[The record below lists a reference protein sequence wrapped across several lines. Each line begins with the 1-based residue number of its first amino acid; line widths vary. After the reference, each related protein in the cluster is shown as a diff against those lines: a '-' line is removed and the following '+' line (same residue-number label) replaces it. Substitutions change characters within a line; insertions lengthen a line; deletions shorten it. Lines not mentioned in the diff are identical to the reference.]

1 MVDYLPF
8 VILLWGLYTTAGG
21 ILIKGNLPGTPLVNT
36 LILLAGTIIASWIGT
51 TGAAMLLIRPLLRLG
66 SLAILSLAILLSFS
80 RAAWGLAAFSGLG
93 VYLLVFI
100 GTRDAH
106 ARARLLGF
114 ALAAILTIIPFY
126 LVMAEVDM
134 ARSTLVGIIMGLGAV
149 QIVVHLVYFLHLKR
163 SSEEGWNFFATIFA
177 VIILVIVLAGSLWV
191 MHNMNENMMPMHDM
205 EQQLEQMR
213 SLQSQ
218 QG

>member
-1 MVDYLPF
+1 MSAD
-8 VILLWGLYTTAGG
+8 THHAHDH
-21 ILIKGNLPGTPLVNT
+21 GTMGQLM
-36 LILLAGTIIASWIGT
+36 I
-51 TGAAMLLIRPLLRLG
+51 
-66 SLAILSLAILLSFS
+66 
-80 RAAWGLAAFSGLG
+80 
-93 VYLLVFI
+93 
-100 GTRDAH
+100 
-106 ARARLLGF
+106 GF

-191 MHNMNENMMPMHDM
+191 MHNMNENMMPMHEM
-205 EQQLEQMR
+205 NQHIEQMK

>member
-1 MVDYLPF
+1 MSAD
-8 VILLWGLYTTAGG
+8 THHAHDH
-21 ILIKGNLPGTPLVNT
+21 GTMGQLM
-36 LILLAGTIIASWIGT
+36 I
-51 TGAAMLLIRPLLRLG
+51 
-66 SLAILSLAILLSFS
+66 
-80 RAAWGLAAFSGLG
+80 
-93 VYLLVFI
+93 
-100 GTRDAH
+100 
-106 ARARLLGF
+106 GF

-191 MHNMNENMMPMHDM
+191 MHNMNENMMPMHEMD
-205 EQQLEQMR
+205 QQIEQMK

>member
-1 MVDYLPF
+1 MSAD
-8 VILLWGLYTTAGG
+8 THHAHDH
-21 ILIKGNLPGTPLVNT
+21 GTMGQLM
-36 LILLAGTIIASWIGT
+36 I
-51 TGAAMLLIRPLLRLG
+51 
-66 SLAILSLAILLSFS
+66 
-80 RAAWGLAAFSGLG
+80 
-93 VYLLVFI
+93 
-100 GTRDAH
+100 
-106 ARARLLGF
+106 GF

-177 VIILVIVLAGSLWV
+177 VIILVIVLACSLWV
-191 MHNMNENMMPMHDM
+191 MHNMNENMMPMHEMD
-205 EQQLEQMR
+205 QHIEQMK

>member
-1 MVDYLPF
+1 
-8 VILLWGLYTTAGG
+8 
-21 ILIKGNLPGTPLVNT
+21 
-36 LILLAGTIIASWIGT
+36 
-51 TGAAMLLIRPLLRLG
+51 
-66 SLAILSLAILLSFS
+66 
-80 RAAWGLAAFSGLG
+80 
-93 VYLLVFI
+93 
-100 GTRDAH
+100 
-106 ARARLLGF
+106 
-114 ALAAILTIIPFY
+114 
-126 LVMAEVDM
+126 MAEVDM

-191 MHNMNENMMPMHDM
+191 MHNMNENMMPMHEMD
-205 EQQLEQMR
+205 QQIEQMK

>member
-1 MVDYLPF
+1 MSAD
-8 VILLWGLYTTAGG
+8 THHAHDH
-21 ILIKGNLPGTPLVNT
+21 GTMGQLM
-36 LILLAGTIIASWIGT
+36 I
-51 TGAAMLLIRPLLRLG
+51 
-66 SLAILSLAILLSFS
+66 
-80 RAAWGLAAFSGLG
+80 
-93 VYLLVFI
+93 
-100 GTRDAH
+100 
-106 ARARLLGF
+106 GF

-177 VIILVIVLAGSLWV
+177 VVILVIVLAGSLWV
-191 MHNMNENMMPMHDM
+191 MHNMNENMMPMHEMD
-205 EQQLEQMR
+205 QHIEQMK

>member
-1 MVDYLPF
+1 MSAD
-8 VILLWGLYTTAGG
+8 THHAHDH
-21 ILIKGNLPGTPLVNT
+21 GTMGQLM
-36 LILLAGTIIASWIGT
+36 I
-51 TGAAMLLIRPLLRLG
+51 
-66 SLAILSLAILLSFS
+66 
-80 RAAWGLAAFSGLG
+80 
-93 VYLLVFI
+93 
-100 GTRDAH
+100 
-106 ARARLLGF
+106 GF

-177 VIILVIVLAGSLWV
+177 VVILVIVLAGSLWV
-191 MHNMNENMMPMHDM
+191 MHNMNENMMPMHEMD
-205 EQQLEQMR
+205 QQIEQMK

>member
-1 MVDYLPF
+1 MSAD
-8 VILLWGLYTTAGG
+8 THHAHDH
-21 ILIKGNLPGTPLVNT
+21 GTMGQLM
-36 LILLAGTIIASWIGT
+36 I
-51 TGAAMLLIRPLLRLG
+51 
-66 SLAILSLAILLSFS
+66 
-80 RAAWGLAAFSGLG
+80 
-93 VYLLVFI
+93 
-100 GTRDAH
+100 
-106 ARARLLGF
+106 GF

-191 MHNMNENMMPMHDM
+191 MHNMNENMMPMHEMD
-205 EQQLEQMR
+205 QHIEQMK

>member
-1 MVDYLPF
+1 MSAD
-8 VILLWGLYTTAGG
+8 THHAHDH
-21 ILIKGNLPGTPLVNT
+21 GTMGQLM
-36 LILLAGTIIASWIGT
+36 I
-51 TGAAMLLIRPLLRLG
+51 
-66 SLAILSLAILLSFS
+66 
-80 RAAWGLAAFSGLG
+80 
-93 VYLLVFI
+93 
-100 GTRDAH
+100 
-106 ARARLLGF
+106 GF

-149 QIVVHLVYFLHLKR
+149 QIIVHLVYFLHLKR

-191 MHNMNENMMPMHDM
+191 MHNMNENMMPMHEMD
-205 EQQLEQMR
+205 QQIEQMK

>member
-1 MVDYLPF
+1 MSAD
-8 VILLWGLYTTAGG
+8 THHAHDH
-21 ILIKGNLPGTPLVNT
+21 GTMGQLM
-36 LILLAGTIIASWIGT
+36 I
-51 TGAAMLLIRPLLRLG
+51 
-66 SLAILSLAILLSFS
+66 
-80 RAAWGLAAFSGLG
+80 
-93 VYLLVFI
+93 
-100 GTRDAH
+100 
-106 ARARLLGF
+106 GF

-149 QIVVHLVYFLHLKR
+149 QILVHLVYFLHLKR
-163 SSEEGWNFFATIFA
+163 SSEEGWNFFAAIFA

-191 MHNMNENMMPMHDM
+191 MHNMNENMMPMHEMD
-205 EQQLEQMR
+205 QQIEQMK